1 MQRLPSSRAA
11 QPALVGLVLL
21 SLAAPAGAGMRYTVT
36 TESSRGERTAARVEA
51 EGEAVRV
58 EFRER
63 GEAMFGRG
71 DYLVTEDG
79 GATIY
84 WVEPR
89 KRRFARVDFERL
101 AQTLG
106 RLLQGIP
113 GVYWVRIEE
122 PEVRKLFEEEAPPL
136 LGLPTR
142 HVRYLM
148 TYRDRSR
155 LTLPAR
161 RGVSSTRQETW
172 NHVVEDVWLTGAV
185 AAPRHDFWL
194 RDRWRSGYEDLDR
207 LLAAEAGM
215 RQGFPLRI
223 ERVAVAATRD
233 LEHTRV
239 RLESDR
245 HSVTQEVYLG
255 DAAPRREIEYTRTV
269 TEVSELEPTAEPIDV
284 ARFRPPAD
292 FKETAPR
299 GER

>member
-1 MQRLPSSRAA
+1 M
-11 QPALVGLVLL
+11 PAI
-21 SLAAPAGAGMRYTVT
+21 
-36 TESSRGERTAARVEA
+36 
-51 EGEAVRV
+51 RV
-58 EFRER
+58 EFLER
-63 GEAMFGRG
+63 GEAIFGRG

-79 GATIY
+79 GDTIY

-89 KRRFARVDFERL
+89 KRRFARVDFDRL
-101 AQTLG
+101 ARTLG

-161 RGVSSTRQETW
+161 RGVTSTRQETW
-172 NHVVEDVWLTGAV
+172 NHVVEDVWLSAAV

-207 LLAAEAGM
+207 LLAAEASM
-215 RQGFPLRI
+215 LQGFPLRV
-223 ERVAVAATRD
+223 ETVAVAATRD

-245 HSVTQEVYLG
+245 HSVTQEFYLG

-269 TEVSELEPTAEPIDV
+269 TEVSELESTAAPIDPQ
-284 ARFRPPAD
+284 RFRPPD
-292 FKETAPR
+292 GFKETAPR
-299 GER
+299 G